1 MTEKAHKIL
10 QTWNKGRLYTLPSPL
25 YEGTLIQRYKR
36 FLADVRLLDGTEVTA
51 HCPNPGSMIG
61 LKDPGSRVWLSKS
74 DNPKRKLPYTFEL
87 IETSGG
93 LVGINTG
100 YPNAIVEEAARNGTI
115 AELSGYESLRREVR
129 YGETS
134 RIDLYLEDPA
144 KSTCYAEVKNVHLK
158 RDTGRARALPSF
170 RTLSPGAGPNI
181 WSNLAMKWPREIEP
195 SWSIWCNVWIATGSV
210 SPRISTPAMLRLC
223 GLRARSGSRR
233 SVMIL
238 QSPPKQ
244 FQCAANFPLS
254 GPDSV
259 FAGRLTTLA
268 PSGRMYDNK

>member
-1 MTEKAHKIL
+1 M
-10 QTWNKGRLYTLPSPL
+10 QLPSPL

-74 DNPKRKLPYTFEL
+74 DNPKRKLTYTFEL

-100 YPNAIVEEAARNGTI
+100 YPNAIVEEAVRNGTI

-129 YGETS
+129 YGENS

-144 KSTCYAEVKNVHLK
+144 KCTCYAEVKNVHLK
-158 RDTGRARALPSF
+158 RDTGPN
-170 RTLSPGAGPNI
+170 PGAAEFPDAVTRRGAKHLVELGNEVARG
-181 WSNLAMKWPREIEP
+181 NRAVMVYLVQRMDCNRFCLAEDIDPGYAEALR
-195 SWSIWCNVWIATGSV
+195 IA
-210 SPRISTPAMLRLC
+210 R
-223 GLRARSGSRR
+223 
-233 SVMIL
+233 
-238 QSPPKQ
+238 K
-244 FQCAANFPLS
+244 
-254 GPDSV
+254 
-259 FAGRLTTLA
+259 AGVEAICYDTSLTTEAISVRRHL
-268 PSGRMYDNK
+268 PIIWP